1 MNNKIL
7 GLVIVGSTLLSALS
21 SFDSVSAATLNM
33 NLDNVTHNLEA
44 QSDKFQDKQ
53 TDITSTAWL
62 DNLSLAKTMVN
73 QLGVQS
79 HDISKFTDTKK
90 NGEIQINSWL
100 SDKNLT
106 TIQTVTA
113 IVSATNDSTTAL
125 PNPLNSLTAGC
136 RFWRCLTPPS

>member
-7 GLVIVGSTLLSALS
+7 GLVLVGSSLVSALS

-33 NLDNVTHNLEA
+33 NWDNVTHNLEG

-53 TDITSTAWL
+53 TDIISTAWL
-62 DNLSLAKTMVN
+62 DNRSLAKTMVN
-73 QLGVQS
+73 HLGLQG
-79 HDISKFTDTKK
+79 HDILKFTDPKK
-90 NGEIQINSWL
+90 NGEIQINSWV
-100 SDKNLT
+100 SDNNLT

-113 IVSATNDSTTAL
+113 MVSAPNDSTNEL
-125 PNPLNSLTAGC
+125 PDPLSSLTAGC